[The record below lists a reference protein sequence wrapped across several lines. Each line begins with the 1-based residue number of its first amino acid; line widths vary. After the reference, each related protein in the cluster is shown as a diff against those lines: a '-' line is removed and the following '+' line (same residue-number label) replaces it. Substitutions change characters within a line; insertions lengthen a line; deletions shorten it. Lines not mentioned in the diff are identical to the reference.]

1 MREGFGVVHVDVA
14 DRPRRHGKSNYGIL
28 DRGLRGAL
36 DLIGVWWLRRRR
48 KIVPD
53 DYRDPAMT
61 EIFGPLAGWLHTVFV
76 EQFDAW
82 ILLGFVAQALFT
94 MRFVV
99 QWVASERAK
108 RSVVPVAFWFFSLG
122 GGALLFIYAIVRQ
135 DPVFI
140 LGQGLGL
147 FIYIRNL
154 WLIANERKAAN
165 GTS

>member
-1 MREGFGVVHVDVA
+1 M
-14 DRPRRHGKSNYGIL
+14 
-28 DRGLRGAL
+28 
-36 DLIGVWWLRRRR
+36 
-48 KIVPD
+48 
-53 DYRDPAMT
+53 
-61 EIFGPLAGWLHTVFV
+61 LAWLHTVFI
-76 EQFDAW
+76 EQFDGW

-99 QWVASERAK
+99 QWLASERAK

-122 GGALLFIYAIVRQ
+122 GGALLFIYAIQRQ

-154 WLIANERKAAN
+154 WLIANERKAMRTERAETAD
-165 GTS
+165 GRDPGKADPFISDRHSGEERGRKSRLGPRRA